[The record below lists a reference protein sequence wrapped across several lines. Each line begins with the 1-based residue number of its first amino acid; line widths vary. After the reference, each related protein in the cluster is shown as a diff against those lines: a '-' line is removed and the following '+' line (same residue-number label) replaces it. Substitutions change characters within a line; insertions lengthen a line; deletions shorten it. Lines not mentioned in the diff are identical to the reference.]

1 MKPSF
6 FTRISVT
13 SGRISFYSLLLF
25 LIAFPL
31 SVSASQ
37 VFAGLSIFCFIFSP
51 KENFQKI
58 KSYLLPWGFIL
69 GAYTLVFV
77 SSLYHWEEYS
87 NFWKT
92 FTKQSEAGDFWLS
105 ILFPIAAVHSSD
117 KKNRSLIYKY
127 IWISFLLVLISGI
140 ASVFSEYRL
149 GKFISNGFTPAPGDR
164 RQHPAGPLFGLE
176 TYLPIGLMNTHLTY
190 GGLISFYIPG
200 VSLLVLQKIREKDL
214 KRSLGLGILL
224 LFALWVFLLNQSKSA
239 WLGVFAVTVYFI
251 LSRWKDF
258 SGKFPKITF
267 VRVSIVIALFIA
279 LGGTFR
285 FFYQKNWLL
294 QRTLA
299 QLTEIQTPENQRYW
313 IYKLSLPLLSENPV
327 FGTGGGRFKETSSE
341 VSKSFIE
348 KNEQLWYELFITPN
362 KHAHNDILEFAIVGG
377 WISGILWIGFFYLLF
392 RKISSASLEDGNFPL
407 VGVGFIWVA
416 GFFQCYLLDDEVA
429 LPFFALAGLLWG
441 REKET
446 SSKFSTA
453 STIFLSLTFLLNTSF
468 WIWRLSIPPELAYG
482 RQVFASSSPLAKKIE
497 RRLLPFRN
505 QAEERKRRISENI
518 QVSSSEGNSEF
529 SVEGCLTHRYPN
541 PAKLREEDYSF
552 GIYIS
557 SDWKNPP
564 HKIKVTVF
572 SEESFDEDKLYWSHR
587 KYDLGTY
594 ELDLKPGWNS
604 FVWKETMGL
613 SKITIF
619 PDIVFFRSFKIR
631 FGGFDVS
638 KQMDLPV
645 LDLGDL
651 CDFRSE

>member
-6 FTRISVT
+6 FSQISET
-13 SGRISFYSLLLF
+13 SGKISFYSLLLF
-25 LIAFPL
+25 LVAFPL

-37 VFAGLSIFCFIFSP
+37 ILAGLCIFCFIFSP

-69 GAYTLVFV
+69 GAYSLVFI

-92 FTKQSEAGDFWLS
+92 FTRQSEAGDFWLS

-117 KKNRSLIYKY
+117 EKNRKLIYRY
-127 IWISFLLVLISGI
+127 LWISFLLVLISGI
-140 ASVFSEYRL
+140 ASIFSEYRL

-200 VSLLVLQKIREKDL
+200 LALLVLQKIKEKDL
-214 KRSLGLGILL
+214 KRIIGFGVLL

-239 WLGVFAVTVYFI
+239 WLGVLAVTVYFI
-251 LSRWKDF
+251 LSKRKDF
-258 SGKFPKITF
+258 SGKFPKITLG
-267 VRVSIVIALFIA
+267 RVSIVIVLLIV
-279 LGGTFR
+279 LGGPVR

-299 QLTEIQTPENQRYW
+299 QLTQVQTPENQRYW
-313 IYKLSLPLLSENPV
+313 IYKLSLPLLAENPIL
-327 FGTGGGRFKETSSE
+327 GTGGGRFKETSSDI
-341 VSKSFIE
+341 SKSLIE
-348 KNEQLWYELFITPN
+348 KNEQLWYELYITPN
-362 KHAHNDILEFAIVGG
+362 KHAHNDILEFAVVGG
-377 WISGILWIGFFYLLF
+377 WLSGILWIGFFYLLF
-392 RKISSASLEDGNFPL
+392 RKIVSSSLEEGNFPL
-407 VGVGFIWVA
+407 IGIGFIWVA

-446 SSKFSTA
+446 SSKFST
-453 STIFLSLTFLLNTSF
+453 SSVIFLGLTFILNTSF

-482 RQVFASSSPLAKKIE
+482 RQVFASSSTLTKKIE
-497 RRLLPFRN
+497 KRILPFRN
-505 QAEERKRRISENI
+505 QTKEREKRISETVLI
-518 QVSSSEGNSEF
+518 SGSEGNSEF
-529 SVEGCLTHRYPN
+529 SIEGCLTHRYPN
-541 PAKLREEDYSF
+541 PAKLREEDHSI

-557 SDWKNPP
+557 PDAINPP
-564 HKIKVTVF
+564 TKISVTVF

-587 KYDLGTY
+587 KYDLGTK

-604 FVWKETMGL
+604 FIWKETIGL
-613 SKITIF
+613 SKITVF
-619 PDIVFFRSFKIR
+619 PDIVFFRSYKIR
-631 FGGFDVS
+631 FGGIRS
-638 KQMDLPV
+638 EKQMDLPV

-651 CDFRSE
+651 CDFKLK

>member
-1 MKPSF
+1 MKH
-6 FTRISVT
+6 
-13 SGRISFYSLLLF
+13 SFYSQISETSGKVSLYALLLF
-25 LIAFPL
+25 LLAFPL

-37 VFAGLSIFCFIFSP
+37 ILAGLSIFCFIFSP

-58 KSYLLPWGFIL
+58 RTYLLPWAFIL
-69 GAYTLVFV
+69 GAYALVFV
-77 SSLYHWEEYS
+77 SSLVHFEEYS

-92 FTKQSEAGDFWLS
+92 FTRQSEAGDFWLS
-105 ILFPIAAVHSSD
+105 ILFPIAAVHSSNE
-117 KKNRSLIYKY
+117 KNRSLIYKY
-127 IWISFLLVLISGI
+127 LWISFILVLISGI

-164 RQHPAGPLFGLE
+164 RQHPAGPLFGFE

-190 GGLISFYIPG
+190 GGLLSFYIPG
-200 VSLLVLQKIREKDL
+200 LALLLLQKIKKKDL
-214 KRSLGLGILL
+214 KRSVGFGVLL
-224 LFALWVFLLNQSKSA
+224 LLASWVFLLNQSKSA
-239 WLGVFAVTVYFI
+239 WLGVLAVTVYFI
-251 LSRWKDF
+251 LSKWKDF
-258 SGKFPKITF
+258 SGKFPRITV
-267 VRVSIVIALFIA
+267 VRVSIVVLLLVT
-279 LGGTFR
+279 LGGAVR

-313 IYKLSLPLLSENPV
+313 IYKLSLPLLAENPIL
-327 FGTGGGRFKETSSE
+327 GTGGGRFKETSSE
-341 VSKSFIE
+341 ISKSFIQ
-348 KNEQLWYELFITPN
+348 KNEQLWYELYITPN

-377 WISGILWIGFFYLLF
+377 WFSAILWIGFFYLLF
-392 RKISSASLEDGNFPL
+392 RKISLSGWEEGNFPL
-407 VGVGFIWVA
+407 IGVGFIWVA

-429 LPFFALAGLLWG
+429 LPFFALTGLLWG

-446 SSKFSTA
+446 NSKFSAA
-453 STIFLSLTFLLNTSF
+453 SAIFLSITFLLNTSF
-468 WIWRLSIPPELAYG
+468 WIWRLSIPAELAYG

-497 RRLLPFRN
+497 RRILPFRN
-505 QAEERKRRISENI
+505 QTQEREKRISETI
-518 QVSSSEGNSEF
+518 SVSASEGNSEF

-541 PAKLREEDYSF
+541 PAKRREEDYSF

-557 SDWKNPP
+557 PEWKNPP
-564 HKIKVTVF
+564 SKMSVTVF

-587 KYDLGTY
+587 KYDLGIQEM
-594 ELDLKPGWNS
+594 ELKTGWNS

-631 FGGFDVS
+631 FGGFDPENA
-638 KQMDLPV
+638 MDLPV

-651 CDFRSE
+651 CDFRLK

>member
-6 FTRISVT
+6 FSQISEI
-13 SGRISFYSLLLF
+13 SGKISLHSLLLF
-25 LIAFPL
+25 LVAFPL

-37 VFAGLSIFCFIFSP
+37 ILAGLSIFCFIFSP

-58 KSYLLPWGFIL
+58 KTYLLPWGFIL
-69 GAYTLVFV
+69 GAYALVFI

-92 FTKQSEAGDFWLS
+92 FTRQSEAGDFWLS

-117 KKNRSLIYKY
+117 ENNRKLIYKY
-127 IWISFLLVLISGI
+127 LWISFLLVLISGI

-200 VSLLVLQKIREKDL
+200 LALLVLQKIKKKDFKL
-214 KRSLGLGILL
+214 TLGFAVLL
-224 LFALWVFLLNQSKSA
+224 LLASWVFLLNQSKSA
-239 WLGVFAVTVYFI
+239 WLGVLAVTLYFI
-251 LSRWKDF
+251 LNKWRDF
-258 SGKFPKITF
+258 SGKFPRVTFTRIT
-267 VRVSIVIALFIA
+267 IAIGLLII
-279 LGGTFR
+279 LGGTVR

-313 IYKLSLPLLSENPV
+313 IYKLSLPLLAKNPIL
-327 FGTGGGRFKETSSE
+327 GTGGGRFKETSSE

-348 KNEQLWYELFITPN
+348 KNEQLWYELYITPN

-377 WISGILWIGFFYLLF
+377 WLSGILWIGFFYLLF
-392 RKISSASLEDGNFPL
+392 RKISDSSLEDGNFPL
-407 VGVGFIWVA
+407 IGIGFIWVA

-446 SSKFSTA
+446 SSKFSKTSA
-453 STIFLSLTFLLNTSF
+453 IFLGLTFLLNTSF
-468 WIWRLSIPPELAYG
+468 WIWRLSIPAELAYG

-497 RRLLPFRN
+497 RRILPFRN
-505 QAEERKRRISENI
+505 QREEREKRILETIS
-518 QVSSSEGNSEF
+518 VLPSEGNSEF
-529 SVEGCLTHRYPN
+529 SIEGCLTHRYPN

-557 SDWKNPP
+557 PTWKNSPT
-564 HKIKVTVF
+564 KMNVTVF

-587 KYDLGTY
+587 KYDLGMK

-604 FVWKETMGL
+604 FVWKETLGL

-631 FGGFDVS
+631 FGGFS
-638 KQMDLPV
+638 PEKQMDLPV

-651 CDFRSE
+651 CDFKLK

>member
-1 MKPSF
+1 MKPNLYSQ
-6 FTRISVT
+6 ISET
-13 SGRISFYSLLLF
+13 SGKISLYSLLLF
-25 LIAFPL
+25 LVAFPL

-37 VFAGLSIFCFIFSP
+37 ILAGLSIFCFIFSP

-58 KSYLLPWGFIL
+58 KTYLLPWGFIL
-69 GAYTLVFV
+69 GAYALVFI

-92 FTKQSEAGDFWLS
+92 FTRQSEAGDFWLS
-105 ILFPIAAVHSSD
+105 ILFPIAAVHSSEE
-117 KKNRSLIYKY
+117 KNRKLIYKY
-127 IWISFLLVLISGI
+127 LWISFLFVLISGI

-149 GKFISNGFTPAPGDR
+149 GKYISNGFTPAPGDR

-200 VSLLVLQKIREKDL
+200 VTLLVLQKIKEKDL
-214 KRSLGLGILL
+214 KSTVGFGILL
-224 LFALWVFLLNQSKSA
+224 MLALWVFLLNQSKSA
-239 WLGVFAVTVYFI
+239 WLGVLAVTVFFI
-251 LSRWKDF
+251 LSKWKDF
-258 SGKFPKITF
+258 SGKFPKITIG
-267 VRVSIVIALFIA
+267 RVSILIVLLITLAGA
-279 LGGTFR
+279 VR

-299 QLTEIQTPENQRYW
+299 QLTEVQTPENQRYW
-313 IYKLSLPLLSENPV
+313 IYKLSLPLLAENSIL
-327 FGTGGGRFKETSSE
+327 GTGGGRFKETSSE
-341 VSKSFIE
+341 VSKTFIE
-348 KNEQLWYELFITPN
+348 KNEQLWYELYITPN

-377 WISGILWIGFFYLLF
+377 WLSGILWIGFFYLLF
-392 RKISSASLEDGNFPL
+392 RKISDSSLEERNFPL
-407 VGVGFIWVA
+407 VGIGFIWVA

-446 SSKFSTA
+446 SPQFSKTSA
-453 STIFLSLTFLLNTSF
+453 IFLGITLVLNTSL

-482 RQVFASSSPLAKKIE
+482 RQVFASSSTLAKKIE
-497 RRLLPFRN
+497 RRILPFRN
-505 QAEERKRRISENI
+505 QMEEREKRISETI
-518 QVSSSEGNSEF
+518 SVSASEGNSEF
-529 SVEGCLTHRYPN
+529 SLEGCLTHRYPN
-541 PAKLREEDYSF
+541 PAKLREEDYSL

-557 SDWKNPP
+557 PDWKNPP
-564 HKIKVTVF
+564 TKTSVTVF

-594 ELDLKPGWNS
+594 ELDLKTGWNS

-631 FGGFDVS
+631 FGGFNPE

-651 CDFRSE
+651 CDFRLK

>member
-6 FTRISVT
+6 FSQISET
-13 SGRISFYSLLLF
+13 SGKISFYSLLLF
-25 LIAFPL
+25 LVAFPL

-37 VFAGLSIFCFIFSP
+37 ILAGLSIFCFIFSP

-58 KSYLLPWGFIL
+58 KTYLLPWGFIL
-69 GAYTLVFV
+69 GAYGLVFI

-92 FTKQSEAGDFWLS
+92 FTRQSEAGDFWLS
-105 ILFPIAAVHSSD
+105 LLFPIAAVHSSEE
-117 KKNRSLIYKY
+117 KNRKLIYKY
-127 IWISFLLVLISGI
+127 LWISFLLILISGI

-164 RQHPAGPLFGLE
+164 RQHPAGPLFGFE

-200 VSLLVLQKIREKDL
+200 LAVLVLKRIKEKDL
-214 KRSLGLGILL
+214 KRTAGFGVLL
-224 LFALWVFLLNQSKSA
+224 LLALWVFLLNQSKSA
-239 WLGVFAVTVYFI
+239 WLGVLAVTLYFI
-251 LSRWKDF
+251 LSKWRDF
-258 SGKFPKITF
+258 SGKFPRVTFARITIA
-267 VRVSIVIALFIA
+267 IVFLII
-279 LGGTFR
+279 LGGTVR

-313 IYKLSLPLLSENPV
+313 IYKLSLPLLAENPIL
-327 FGTGGGRFKETSSE
+327 GTGGGRFKETSSE

-348 KNEQLWYELFITPN
+348 KNEQLWYELYITPN

-377 WISGILWIGFFYLLF
+377 WLSGILWIGFFYLLF
-392 RKISSASLEDGNFPL
+392 RKIANSSLEEGNFPL
-407 VGVGFIWVA
+407 LGIGFIWVA

-446 SSKFSTA
+446 SSKFSVA
-453 STIFLSLTFLLNTSF
+453 SIIFLSITLVLNTSF
-468 WIWRLSIPPELAYG
+468 WIWRLSIPAELAYG

-497 RRLLPFRN
+497 RRILPFRN
-505 QAEERKRRISENI
+505 QTEEREKRISEI
-518 QVSSSEGNSEF
+518 ISVSSSEANSEF
-529 SVEGCLTHRYPN
+529 SLEGCLTHRYPN
-541 PAKLREEDYSF
+541 PAKLREEDYSL

-557 SDWKNPP
+557 PTWENPP
-564 HKIKVTVF
+564 TKVSVTVF

-587 KYDLGTY
+587 KVDLGKK

-604 FVWKETMGL
+604 FVWKETLGL

-631 FGGFDVS
+631 FGGS
-638 KQMDLPV
+638 SQEKQMDLPV

-651 CDFRSE
+651 CDYKLQ

>member
-6 FTRISVT
+6 FSQISET
-13 SGRISFYSLLLF
+13 SGKISFYSLLLF
-25 LIAFPL
+25 LVAFPL

-37 VFAGLSIFCFIFSP
+37 VLAGLSIFCFIFSP
-51 KENFQKI
+51 KENFQKS
-58 KSYLLPWGFIL
+58 KTYLIPWGFIL
-69 GAYTLVFV
+69 GAYVLVFI
-77 SSLYHWEEYS
+77 SSLYHFEEYS

-92 FTKQSEAGDFWLS
+92 FTRQSEAGDFWLS
-105 ILFPIAAVHSSD
+105 ILFPIAAVHSSEE
-117 KKNRSLIYKY
+117 KNRSLIYKY
-127 IWISFLLVLISGI
+127 LWISFLLVLISGI

-200 VSLLVLQKIREKDL
+200 LALLLFQKIRKKDL
-214 KRSLGLGILL
+214 KYTLGFSALL
-224 LFALWVFLLNQSKSA
+224 LLSLWVFLLNQSKSA
-239 WLGVFAVTVYFI
+239 WLGVLAVTVYFI
-251 LSRWKDF
+251 LSKWKNF
-258 SGKFPKITF
+258 SGKFPRITF
-267 VRVSIVIALFIA
+267 TRVSVVIVLLIT
-279 LGGTFR
+279 LGGTVR

-313 IYKLSLPLLSENPV
+313 IYKLSLPLLAENPIL
-327 FGTGGGRFKETSSE
+327 GTGGGRFKETSSE
-341 VSKSFIE
+341 ISKSFIE
-348 KNEQLWYELFITPN
+348 KNEQLWYELYITPN

-377 WISGILWIGFFYLLF
+377 WLSGILWIGFFYFLF
-392 RKISSASLEDGNFPL
+392 RKIAGSSLEEGNFPL
-407 VGVGFIWVA
+407 VGIGFIWVA

-446 SSKFSTA
+446 SPKFSTA
-453 STIFLSLTFLLNTSF
+453 STIFLSITLLLNISF
-468 WIWRLSIPPELAYG
+468 WIWRLSIPAELAYG
-482 RQVFASSSPLAKKIE
+482 RQVFASSSTLAKKLE
-497 RRLLPFRN
+497 RRILPFRN
-505 QAEERKRRISENI
+505 QSEEREKRISETI
-518 QVSSSEGNSEF
+518 SVSGLEGSSEF
-529 SVEGCLTHRYPN
+529 SLEGCLTHRYPN
-541 PAKLREEDYSF
+541 PSKLREEDYSL

-557 SDWKNPP
+557 PILENPP
-564 HKIKVTVF
+564 TKITITVF

-587 KYDLGTY
+587 KYDLGTKD
-594 ELDLKPGWNS
+594 LDLKPGWNS
-604 FVWKETMGL
+604 FVWKETIGL

-631 FGGFDVS
+631 FGGFNPE

-651 CDFRSE
+651 CDFKLN

>member
-6 FTRISVT
+6 FSQISET
-13 SGRISFYSLLLF
+13 SGKISLHSLLLF
-25 LIAFPL
+25 LVAFPL

-37 VFAGLSIFCFIFSP
+37 ILAGLSIFCFIFSP

-58 KSYLLPWGFIL
+58 RSYLLPWGFIL
-69 GAYTLVFV
+69 GAYALVFI
-77 SSLYHWEEYS
+77 SSLVHFEEYS

-92 FTKQSEAGDFWLS
+92 FTRQSEAGDFWLS

-117 KKNRSLIYKY
+117 EKNRSLIYKY
-127 IWISFLLVLISGI
+127 LWISFLLVLISGI

-164 RQHPAGPLFGLE
+164 RQHPAGPLFGLD

-200 VSLLVLQKIREKDL
+200 IALLTLRKLKEKDL
-214 KRSLGLGILL
+214 KRTVGFGILL
-224 LFALWVFLLNQSKSA
+224 LLSLWVFLLNQSKSA

-251 LSRWKDF
+251 LSKWKDF
-258 SGKFPKITF
+258 SGKLPRFTLARI
-267 VRVSIVIALFIA
+267 SIVILLLITLA
-279 LGGTFR
+279 GTVR
-285 FFYQKNWLL
+285 FFYQRNWLL

-313 IYKLSLPLLSENPV
+313 IYKLSLPLLAKNPIL
-327 FGTGGGRFKETSSE
+327 GTGGGRFKETSSDI
-341 VSKSFIE
+341 SKSFIE
-348 KNEQLWYELFITPN
+348 KNEQLWYELYITPN

-377 WISGILWIGFFYLLF
+377 WFSGILWIGFFYLLF
-392 RKISSASLEDGNFPL
+392 RKIANSSLEEGNFPL

-453 STIFLSLTFLLNTSF
+453 STIFLSFTLLLNTSF
-468 WIWRLSIPPELAYG
+468 WIWRLSIPAELAYG
-482 RQVFASSSPLAKKIE
+482 RQVFASSSQVAKKIE
-497 RRLLPFRN
+497 RRILPFRN
-505 QAEERKRRISENI
+505 QTSEREKRISENI
-518 QVSSSEGNSEF
+518 IVSASEGNSEF
-529 SVEGCLTHRYPN
+529 SLEGCLTHRYPN
-541 PAKLREEDYSF
+541 PAKLREEDYSL

-557 SDWKNPP
+557 PTWENPP
-564 HKIKVTVF
+564 TKVSVTVF

-587 KYDLGTY
+587 KYDLGTK

-604 FVWKETMGL
+604 FIWKETMEL

-631 FGGFDVS
+631 FGGFS
-638 KQMDLPV
+638 PEKQMDLPV

-651 CDFRSE
+651 CDFKLK

>member
-1 MKPSF
+1 MKPGF
-6 FTRISVT
+6 FSDISET
-13 SGRISFYSLLLF
+13 SGKISFYSLLLF
-25 LIAFPL
+25 LLAFPL

-37 VFAGLSIFCFIFSP
+37 VLAGLSIFCFIFSP
-51 KENFQKI
+51 KENFQNAKT
-58 KSYLLPWGFIL
+58 YLFPWAFIL
-69 GAYTLVFV
+69 GAYALVFI
-77 SSLYHWEEYS
+77 SSLAHWEEYS

-92 FTKQSEAGDFWLS
+92 FTRQSEAGDFWLS
-105 ILFPIAAVHSSD
+105 ILFPIAAVHSSEE
-117 KKNRSLIYKY
+117 KNRRLIYKY
-127 IWISFLLVLISGI
+127 LWISFLLILITGI

-200 VSLLVLQKIREKDL
+200 LALLLLRKIKEKDL
-214 KRSLGLGILL
+214 KRIIGFGVLL

-239 WLGVFAVTVYFI
+239 WLGVLAVTVYFI
-251 LSRWKDF
+251 LSKWKDF
-258 SGKFPKITF
+258 YGKLPRITIA
-267 VRVSIVIALFIA
+267 RVSIVILLLIG
-279 LGGTFR
+279 LGGTVR

-313 IYKLSLPLLSENPV
+313 IYKLSLPLLAKNPIL
-327 FGTGGGRFKETSSE
+327 GTGGGRFKEASSE
-341 VSKSFIE
+341 VSKTFIQ
-348 KNEQLWYELFITPN
+348 KNEQLWYELYITPN

-377 WISGILWIGFFYLLF
+377 WFSGILWIGFFYLLF
-392 RKISSASLEDGNFPL
+392 RKIASSALEDGNFPL

-429 LPFFALAGLLWG
+429 LPFFALAGILWG

-446 SSKFSTA
+446 SSKFSKA
-453 STIFLSLTFLLNTSF
+453 STIFLILTFLLNTSF
-468 WIWRLSIPPELAYG
+468 WIWRLSIPAELAYG
-482 RQVFASSSPLAKKIE
+482 RQVFASSSFLAKKIE
-497 RRLLPFRN
+497 RRILPFRN
-505 QAEERKRRISENI
+505 QTEERKKRISETI
-518 QVSSSEGNSEF
+518 SVPASEGNSEF

-541 PAKLREEDYSF
+541 PAKLREENYSF

-557 SDWKNPP
+557 PEWKNPP
-564 HKIKVTVF
+564 TQTSVTVF

-587 KYDLGTY
+587 KFDLGIR
-594 ELDLKPGWNS
+594 EMGLKPGWNS
-604 FVWKETMGL
+604 FVWKETLGL

-631 FGGFDVS
+631 FGGS
-638 KQMDLPV
+638 NPENAMDLPV

-651 CDFRSE
+651 CDFRLE

>member
-1 MKPSF
+1 MKRIF
-6 FTRISVT
+6 FSQISET
-13 SGRISFYSLLLF
+13 SGKVSLYSLLLF
-25 LIAFPL
+25 LLAFPL

-37 VFAGLSIFCFIFSP
+37 ILAGLSIFCFIFSP

-58 KSYLLPWGFIL
+58 RVYLLPWALIL
-69 GAYTLVFV
+69 GAYTLVFI
-77 SSLYHWEEYS
+77 SSLVHFEEYS
-87 NFWKT
+87 HFWKT
-92 FTKQSEAGDFWLS
+92 FTRQSEAGDFWLS

-117 KKNRSLIYKY
+117 EKKRKLIYKY
-127 IWISFLLVLISGI
+127 LWISFLLVLISGI

-200 VSLLVLQKIREKDL
+200 LVLLVLQKIKKKDL
-214 KRSLGLGILL
+214 KRSFGFGVLL
-224 LFALWVFLLNQSKSA
+224 LLASWVFLLNQSKSA
-239 WLGVFAVTVYFI
+239 WLGVLAVTVYFI
-251 LSRWKDF
+251 LSKWKDF
-258 SGKFPKITF
+258 SGKFPRITP
-267 VRVSIVIALFIA
+267 VRVLILISVLVS
-279 LGGTFR
+279 LGAAVR

-313 IYKLSLPLLSENPV
+313 IYKLSLPLLAENPIL
-327 FGTGGGRFKETSSE
+327 GTGGGRFKETSSE
-341 VSKSFIE
+341 VSKTFIQ
-348 KNEQLWYELFITPN
+348 KNEQLWYELYITPN

-377 WISGILWIGFFYLLF
+377 WLSGILWIGFFYLLF
-392 RKISSASLEDGNFPL
+392 RKIATSSLEEGNFPL
-407 VGVGFIWVA
+407 IGVGFIWVA

-446 SSKFSTA
+446 ASQFSKA
-453 STIFLSLTFLLNTSF
+453 SVIFLSFTFLLNTSF
-468 WIWRLSIPPELAYG
+468 WIWRLSIPAELAYG

-497 RRLLPFRN
+497 RRILPFRN
-505 QAEERKRRISENI
+505 QTEEREKRISETI
-518 QVSSSEGNSEF
+518 QVSASEGNSEF

-541 PAKLREEDYSF
+541 PAKRRKEDYSF

-557 SDWKNPP
+557 PEWKNPP
-564 HKIKVTVF
+564 TKMEVTVF

-587 KYDLGTY
+587 KYDLGTR
-594 ELDLKPGWNS
+594 EMGLKPGWNS
-604 FVWKETMGL
+604 FVWKETMEL

-631 FGGFDVS
+631 FGGFDPENT
-638 KQMDLPV
+638 MDLPI

-651 CDFRSE
+651 CDFRLE

>member
-1 MKPSF
+1 MKDTF
-6 FTRISVT
+6 FSRISET
-13 SGRISFYSLLLF
+13 SGKISFYSLLLF
-25 LIAFPL
+25 LAAFPL

-37 VFAGLSIFCFIFSP
+37 ILAGLSIFCFIFSP
-51 KENFQKI
+51 KENFQKV
-58 KSYLLPWGFIL
+58 KNYLLPWGFIL
-69 GAYTLVFV
+69 GAYSLVFI
-77 SSLYHWEEYS
+77 SSLYHWVEYS

-92 FTKQSEAGDFWLS
+92 FARQSEAGDFWLS
-105 ILFPIAAVHSSD
+105 ILFPIAAVHSSEE
-117 KKNRSLIYKY
+117 KNRNLIYKY
-127 IWISFLLVLISGI
+127 LWISFILVLISGI

-149 GKFISNGFTPAPGDR
+149 GKYISNGFTPAPGDR

-200 VSLLVLQKIREKDL
+200 LALLVLQKIKKKDL
-214 KRSLGLGILL
+214 KLAAVFSILL
-224 LFALWVFLLNQSKSA
+224 LFAFWVFLLNQSKSA
-239 WLGVFAVTVYFI
+239 WLGVLAVTVYFI
-251 LSRWKDF
+251 LSKWKDF
-258 SGKFPKITF
+258 SGKFPRITMA
-267 VRVSIVIALFIA
+267 RASIVIAVLIV
-279 LGGTFR
+279 LGVTIR
-285 FFYQKNWLL
+285 FFYQRNWLL

-313 IYKLSLPLLSENPV
+313 IYKLSLPLLTENPIL
-327 FGTGGGRFKETSSE
+327 GTGGGRFKEASSE

-377 WISGILWIGFFYLLF
+377 WFSGILWIGFFYLLF
-392 RKISSASLEDGNFPL
+392 RKIAGSSLEEGNFPL
-407 VGVGFIWVA
+407 IGVGFIWVA

-446 SSKFSTA
+446 SSKSYSA
-453 STIFLSLTFLLNTSF
+453 PTIFLSITLLLNVSF

-482 RQVFASSSPLAKKIE
+482 RQVFASSPALAKKIE
-497 RRLLPFRN
+497 RSILPFRN
-505 QAEERKRRISENI
+505 QIEERKKRISDSI
-518 QVSSSEGNSEF
+518 RVSAADAGSEF

-541 PAKLREEDYSF
+541 PAKLREEEYSF

-557 SDWKNPP
+557 TEWKNPP
-564 HKIKVTVF
+564 HKIGVTVF

-587 KYDLGTY
+587 KYDLGTK
-594 ELDLKPGWNS
+594 EIDLKPGWNS
-604 FVWKETMGL
+604 FIWKETMGL

-619 PDIVFFRSFKIR
+619 PDIVYFRSFKIR
-631 FGGFDVS
+631 YGGFDRE

-651 CDFRSE
+651 CDFKLN